1 MRMLRML
8 FCVFYRAKIRMLR
21 WVVGPEAI
29 ALTLYKSLFPHIVL
43 EIGGAT
49 IGRNVRINRW
59 LSIHECGGSFK
70 GLKIGDDVHIGKF
83 VLLDLTQPLTIGD
96 RVTVAMYSK
105 VLSHQNLGDTRLKQV
120 YPAES
125 GPVTIPD
132 DVVLGAGAIMLYPT
146 RLAPGTLVAA
156 GAVVRGDYDKPC
168 VLMGNPTRIIREIT
182 LEGVS
187 PVDAS

>member
-1 MRMLRML
+1 MFRILLLL
-8 FCVFYRAKIRMLR
+8 F
-21 WVVGPEAI
+21 
-29 ALTLYKSLFPHIVL
+29 YKSKIKIMRRLLGPQAIEAVLYDSFFPRLVL

-83 VLLDLTQPLTIGD
+83 VFLDLTQPMTIGN
-96 RVTVAMYSK
+96 RVGVGMFSK
-105 VLSHQNLGDTRLKQV
+105 VLSHQNLGDTRLKQL

-125 GPVTIPD
+125 GPVSIPD
-132 DVVLGAGAIMLYPT
+132 DVALSAGTTLLYPT

-168 VLMGNPTRIIREIT
+168 VLMGNPARVIREIPP
-182 LEGVS
+182 EGLS
-187 PVDAS
+187 GQSA